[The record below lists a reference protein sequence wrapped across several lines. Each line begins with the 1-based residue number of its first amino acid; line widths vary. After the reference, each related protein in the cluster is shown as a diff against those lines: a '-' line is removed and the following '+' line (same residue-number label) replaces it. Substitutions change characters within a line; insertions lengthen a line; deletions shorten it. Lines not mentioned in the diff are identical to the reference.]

1 MDKLLGV
8 IFPLI
13 EKFIPN
19 KNEQLEFQLELMK
32 LDLEEFK
39 EKKGIIKRAFHLI
52 FPFVVLVWLILL
64 VVQFYLKVSYFIEK
78 DVWLM
83 QDFVPKEL
91 HLVVLWFLCLL
102 MPKKIMEVIADLIV
116 RYVQNK
122 FKK

>member
-52 FPFVVLVWLILL
+52 FPFVVLVWLVLL
-64 VVQFYLKVSYFIEK
+64 VVQFYLKVSYFVEK
-78 DVWLM
+78 DIWLM
-83 QDFVPKEL
+83 QDFIPREL
-91 HLVVLWFLCLL
+91 HLVVIWFLCLL
-102 MPKKIMEVIADLIV
+102 MPKKILEVVADLIV

>member
-32 LDLEEFK
+32 LDLDEFK
-39 EKKGIIKRAFHLI
+39 EKKGIITRAFHLI
-52 FPFVVLVWLILL
+52 FPFVVLVWLVLL
-64 VVQFYLKVSYFIEK
+64 VVQFYLKVSYFVEK

-83 QDFVPKEL
+83 QDFIPREL
-91 HLVVLWFLCLL
+91 HLVVIWFLCLL
-102 MPKKIMEVIADLIV
+102 MPKKIMEVIADLV
-116 RYVQNK
+116 VKYVQNK

>member
-32 LDLEEFK
+32 LDLDEFK
-39 EKKGIIKRAFHLI
+39 EKKGIITRAFHLI
-52 FPFVVLVWLILL
+52 FPFVVLVWLALL
-64 VVQFYLKVSYFIEK
+64 IAQFYLKVSYFIEK

>member
-32 LDLEEFK
+32 LDLDEFK
-39 EKKGIIKRAFHLI
+39 EKKGIITRAFHLI
-52 FPFVVLVWLILL
+52 FPFVVLVWLVLL
-64 VVQFYLKVSYFIEK
+64 IAQFYLKVSYLIEK

>member
-52 FPFVVLVWLILL
+52 FPFVVLVWLVLL
-64 VVQFYLKVSYFIEK
+64 VVQFYLKVSYFVEK

-83 QDFVPKEL
+83 QDFIPREL
-91 HLVVLWFLCLL
+91 HLVVIWFLCLL
-102 MPKKIMEVIADLIV
+102 MPKKIMEVIADLV
-116 RYVQNK
+116 VKYVQNK

>member
-64 VVQFYLKVSYFIEK
+64 VVQFYLKVSYFVEK

>member
-1 MDKLLGV
+1 MEKLLGV

-39 EKKGIIKRAFHLI
+39 EKKGIIKRAFHLV
-52 FPFVVLVWLILL
+52 FPLTVVVWLLFL
-64 VVQFYLKVSYFIEK
+64 VAQFFMKAQYFIEK
-78 DVWLM
+78 DVWLI

-91 HLVVLWFLCLL
+91 HLVVLCFLCLL
-102 MPKKIMEVIADLIV
+102 MPKKILEVIADLVVKYI
-116 RYVQNK
+116 QNK
-122 FKK
+122 IKK

>member
-1 MDKLLGV
+1 MEKLLGV

-52 FPFVVLVWLILL
+52 FPFVVLVWLVLL
-64 VVQFYLKVSYFIEK
+64 VVQFYLKVSYFVEK

-83 QDFVPKEL
+83 QDFIPREL
-91 HLVVLWFLCLL
+91 HLVVIWFLCLL

>member
-32 LDLEEFK
+32 LNLEEFK

-52 FPFVVLVWLILL
+52 FPFVVLVWLVLL
-64 VVQFYLKVSYFIEK
+64 VVQFYLKVSYFVEK
-78 DVWLM
+78 DVWLI

-102 MPKKIMEVIADLIV
+102 MPKKILEVIADLVVKYI
-116 RYVQNK
+116 QNK
-122 FKK
+122 IKK

>member
-64 VVQFYLKVSYFIEK
+64 VVQFYLKVSYFVEK
-78 DVWLM
+78 DVWLI

>member
-1 MDKLLGV
+1 MDKILGV

-32 LDLEEFK
+32 LDLDEFK

-52 FPFVVLVWLILL
+52 FPFVVLVWLVLL

>member
-39 EKKGIIKRAFHLI
+39 EKKGIIKRAFHLV
-52 FPFVVLVWLILL
+52 FPLTVVVWLLFL
-64 VVQFYLKVSYFIEK
+64 VAQFFMKAQYFIEK
-78 DVWLM
+78 DVWLI

-91 HLVVLWFLCLL
+91 HLVVLCFLCLL
-102 MPKKIMEVIADLIV
+102 MPKKILEVIADLIV

>member
-39 EKKGIIKRAFHLI
+39 EKKGIIKRAFHLV
-52 FPFVVLVWLILL
+52 FPLTVVVWLLFL
-64 VVQFYLKVSYFIEK
+64 VAQFFMKAQYFIEK
-78 DVWLM
+78 DVWLI

-91 HLVVLWFLCLL
+91 HLVVLCFLCLL
-102 MPKKIMEVIADLIV
+102 MPKKILEVVADLIV
-116 RYVQNK
+116 RYIQNK

>member
-52 FPFVVLVWLILL
+52 FPFVVLVWLVLL
-64 VVQFYLKVSYFIEK
+64 VVQFYLKVSYFVEK
-78 DVWLM
+78 DVWLI

>member
-32 LDLEEFK
+32 LNVDDFK
-39 EKKGIIKRAFHLI
+39 EKKGIIKRAFHFV
-52 FPFVVLVWLILL
+52 FPACVVVYLILT
-64 VVQFYLKVSYFIEK
+64 VREFWIKTNYFLDK
-78 DVWLM
+78 DIWIV
-83 QDFVPKEL
+83 QDFVPRSL
-91 HLVVLWFLCLL
+91 QLIVLAFLCLL
-102 MPKKIMEVIADLIV
+102 MPKKILEVVADLIV
-116 RYVQNK
+116 RYIQNK

>member
-39 EKKGIIKRAFHLI
+39 EKKGIIKRAFHLV
-52 FPFVVLVWLILL
+52 FPLTVVVWLLFL
-64 VVQFYLKVSYFIEK
+64 VAQFFMKAQYFIEK
-78 DVWLM
+78 DVWLI

-91 HLVVLWFLCLL
+91 HLVVLCFLCLL
-102 MPKKIMEVIADLIV
+102 MPKKILEVIADLIV
-116 RYVQNK
+116 RYIQNK

>member
-64 VVQFYLKVSYFIEK
+64 VVQFYLKVSYFVEK

-83 QDFVPKEL
+83 QDFIPREL
-91 HLVVLWFLCLL
+91 HLVVIWFLCLL

>member
-39 EKKGIIKRAFHLI
+39 EKKGIITRAFHLI
-52 FPFVVLVWLILL
+52 FPFVVLVWLVLL
-64 VVQFYLKVSYFIEK
+64 IAQFYLKVSYFIEK

>member
-1 MDKLLGV
+1 MDKILGV

-64 VVQFYLKVSYFIEK
+64 VVQFYLKVSYFVEK
-78 DVWLM
+78 DVWLI

>member
-19 KNEQLEFQLELMK
+19 KNEQLKFKLELMK
-32 LDLEEFK
+32 LDLDEFK
-39 EKKGIIKRAFHLI
+39 EKKGIITRAFHLI
-52 FPFVVLVWLILL
+52 FPFVVFVWLVLL
-64 VVQFYLKVSYFIEK
+64 IAQFYLKVSYFVEK

>member
-1 MDKLLGV
+1 MDKILGV

-32 LDLEEFK
+32 LDLDEFK

-64 VVQFYLKVSYFIEK
+64 VVQFYLKVSYFVEK

>member
-32 LDLEEFK
+32 LDLDEFK
-39 EKKGIIKRAFHLI
+39 EKKGIITRAFHLI

-64 VVQFYLKVSYFIEK
+64 VVQFYLKVSYFVEK
-78 DVWLM
+78 DVWLI

>member
-19 KNEQLEFQLELMK
+19 KNEQLEFKLGLMK
-32 LDLEEFK
+32 LDLDEFK
-39 EKKGIIKRAFHLI
+39 EKKGIITRAFHLI

-64 VVQFYLKVSYFIEK
+64 VVQFYLKVSYFVEK

-122 FKK
+122 IKK

>member
-52 FPFVVLVWLILL
+52 FPFVVLVWLVLL
-64 VVQFYLKVSYFIEK
+64 VAQFYLKVSYFIEK

-83 QDFVPKEL
+83 QDFIPREL
-91 HLVVLWFLCLL
+91 HLVVICFLCLL
-102 MPKKIMEVIADLIV
+102 MPKKILEVIADLMV
-116 RYVQNK
+116 KYVQNK

>member
-64 VVQFYLKVSYFIEK
+64 IVQFYLKVSYFVEK

-83 QDFVPKEL
+83 QDFIPKEL

-102 MPKKIMEVIADLIV
+102 MPKKILEVVADLV
-116 RYVQNK
+116 VKYVQNK

>member
-52 FPFVVLVWLILL
+52 FPFVVLVWLVLL
-64 VVQFYLKVSYFIEK
+64 VVQFYLKVSYFVEK

-83 QDFVPKEL
+83 QDFIPREL
-91 HLVVLWFLCLL
+91 HLVVIWFLCLL

-116 RYVQNK
+116 RYIQNK

>member
-19 KNEQLEFQLELMK
+19 KSEQLEFQLELMK

-39 EKKGIIKRAFHLI
+39 EKKGIIKRAFHLV
-52 FPFVVLVWLILL
+52 FPLTVVVWLLFLIA
-64 VVQFYLKVSYFIEK
+64 QFFVKMQYFIEK
-78 DVWLM
+78 DIWLM

-102 MPKKIMEVIADLIV
+102 MPKKIMEVIADLVV
-116 RYVQNK
+116 RYIQNK

>member
-1 MDKLLGV
+1 MGKLLGV

-32 LDLEEFK
+32 LDLDEFK
-39 EKKGIIKRAFHLI
+39 EKKGIITRAFHLI
-52 FPFVVLVWLILL
+52 FPFVVFVWLVLL
-64 VVQFYLKVSYFIEK
+64 IAQFYLKVSYFVEK

>member
-39 EKKGIIKRAFHLI
+39 EKKGIIKRAFHLV
-52 FPFVVLVWLILL
+52 FPLTVVVWLLFL
-64 VVQFYLKVSYFIEK
+64 VAQFFMKAQYFIEK
-78 DVWLM
+78 DVWLI

-91 HLVVLWFLCLL
+91 HLVVLCFLCLL
-102 MPKKIMEVIADLIV
+102 MPKKILEVIADLV
-116 RYVQNK
+116 MRYIQNK

>member
-32 LDLEEFK
+32 LDLDEFK

>member
-32 LDLEEFK
+32 LDLDEFK
-39 EKKGIIKRAFHLI
+39 EKKGIITRAFHLI
-52 FPFVVLVWLILL
+52 FPFVVLVWLVLL
-64 VVQFYLKVSYFIEK
+64 IAQFYLKVSYFTEK

>member
-52 FPFVVLVWLILL
+52 FPFVVLVWLVLL
-64 VVQFYLKVSYFIEK
+64 VVQFYLKVSYFVEK

-83 QDFVPKEL
+83 QDFIPREL
-91 HLVVLWFLCLL
+91 HLVVIWFLCLL

>member
-52 FPFVVLVWLILL
+52 FPFVVLVWLVLL
-64 VVQFYLKVSYFIEK
+64 VVQFYLKVSYFVEK

-83 QDFVPKEL
+83 QDFIPREL
-91 HLVVLWFLCLL
+91 HLVVIWFLCLL
-102 MPKKIMEVIADLIV
+102 MPKKILEVIADLIV